1 MLNYWITL
9 SSKEEIYFH
18 RVVDPD
24 LVRLYPNLRLTGFVD
39 ERCTTDNCNCDP
51 AIMDVFDKQTFD
63 CEWKHHSAVVKVLNY
78 DIFFALILFNGLLYQ
93 WLIEQVFD
101 LQVIALRHHS
111 LYLDLGLLFLHLNFL
126 FLCLPHELELL
137 SWQCELTLLLI
148 EFLIVLET
156 ALVLSK

>member
-1 MLNYWITL
+1 
-9 SSKEEIYFH
+9 
-18 RVVDPD
+18 
-24 LVRLYPNLRLTGFVD
+24 
-39 ERCTTDNCNCDP
+39 
-51 AIMDVFDKQTFD
+51 MDVFDKQTFD

-93 WLIEQVFD
+93 CLIEQVFD